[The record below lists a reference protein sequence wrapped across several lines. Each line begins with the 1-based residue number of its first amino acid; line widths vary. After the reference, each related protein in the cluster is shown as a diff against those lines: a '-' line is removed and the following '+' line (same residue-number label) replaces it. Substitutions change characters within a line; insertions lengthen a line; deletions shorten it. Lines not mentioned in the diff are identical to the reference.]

1 MYKLGNNE
9 KFCCSFNKVQDFA
22 LSKLEDRAKLGQ
34 IFFSPKKIIGG
45 ASSFINFN
53 SIMSLTLGAPPSSST
68 NTKAFSGLALTVNL
82 TSALPVGRSALKLL
96 GGISKVAEGNEK
108 KVNEFPEDRI
118 QIPVGITPQ
127 NLKNYTLYDVL
138 GLTPEW
144 ADSADAE
151 AIKVR

>member
-1 MYKLGNNE
+1 
-9 KFCCSFNKVQDFA
+9 
-22 LSKLEDRAKLGQ
+22 
-34 IFFSPKKIIGG
+34 
-45 ASSFINFN
+45 
-53 SIMSLTLGAPPSSST
+53 MSLTLGAPPSSST

-82 TSALPVGRSALKLL
+82 TTALPVGRSALKLL

-151 AIKVR
+151 AIKVNIHELLNSYLFYSI